1 LNGYKEELNKA
12 IELVQR
18 AGSLVNE
25 VRKRHFEIMD
35 KGHGLGPVTE
45 ADLVVNDFLLKELS
59 KNFPGDLIVS
69 EEASLPKD
77 LLQDRRVW
85 FVDPIDGT
93 KDFINKSEDWS
104 IMIGMAINA
113 RPTLGAIYQ
122 PDKDKLYYATEG
134 SGAFVKI
141 GNTTKKISTRSI
153 KDLKEAVLVQSRSHF
168 SKKVSHVAE
177 KMGIKKVIQQGSI
190 GLKFCTIAEGN
201 ADLYLNYSSRCH
213 LWDLCAP
220 EIILREAGGIVVH
233 DQGEPLSYAYSEAKI
248 DTPFVAAA
256 GTLAESIQDILK

>member
-1 LNGYKEELNKA
+1 MNGYKEELEKA

-18 AGSLVNE
+18 AGTIVNE
-25 VRKRHFEIMD
+25 IRKRHFEIVD
-35 KGHGLGPVTE
+35 KGHGQGPVTE
-45 ADLVVNDFLLKELS
+45 ADLAVNDFLIKELS
-59 KNFPGDLIVS
+59 QKFPGDLIVS

-104 IMIGMAINA
+104 IMLGMAINA

-122 PDKDKLYYATEG
+122 PDKDKLYYASEG
-134 SGAFVKI
+134 GGAFMKM
-141 GNTTKKISTRSI
+141 GDTTTKIKTRSI
-153 KDLKEAVLVQSRSHF
+153 REIKEAVLVQSRSHF

-177 KMGIKKVIQQGSI
+177 KLGITKVIQQGSI

-201 ADLYLNYSSRCH
+201 ADLYLNYSNRCH

-220 EIILREAGGIVVH
+220 EIILREAGGIVIH

-256 GTLAESIQDILK
+256 GTLAESIQGILK

>member
-18 AGSLVNE
+18 AATIVNDI
-25 VRKRHFEIMD
+25 RKRHYEIRD
-35 KGHGLGPVTE
+35 KGHGQGPVTD
-45 ADLVVNDFLLKELS
+45 ADMAVNDFLVIELS
-59 KNFPGDLIVS
+59 KNFPSDLIVS

-77 LLQDRRVW
+77 FMQDRRVW
-85 FVDPIDGT
+85 FIDPIDGT

-104 IMIGMAINA
+104 IMLGMAINA

-122 PDKDKLYYATEG
+122 PDKDKLYYASEG
-134 SGAFVKI
+134 SGAFMKHGKTI
-141 GNTTKKISTRSI
+141 KKITTRSI
-153 KDLKEAVLVQSRSHF
+153 REIKEAVLIQSRSHF
-168 SKKVSHVAE
+168 SKKVSHVAQ
-177 KMGIKKVIQQGSI
+177 KLGITRVIQQGSI

-201 ADLYLNYSSRCH
+201 ADLYLNYSNRCH

-233 DQGEPLSYAYSEAKI
+233 DQGEPLSYAYTEAKI

-256 GTLAESIQDILK
+256 GTLAESIQGILK